1 MSWVKCLKPGR
12 AVSNMIVLGSAV
24 MALSN
29 VAAQPALPATLQPQA
44 QLTLSV
50 GQIDNLGIRFT
61 TLDDRHSGSL
71 TAVRLTALAV
81 VPDGEQQHLS
91 LPFAGRVV
99 QWQQTPGAA
108 VASGSP
114 LVSVASHELQAFIRQ
129 QQRRQQSSRLCQQRL
144 QDMKERQ
151 RQGLTSRFELAQQ
164 QLSCDQLQDAI
175 ALAQQ
180 RLAHVPERNKQTGH
194 YLLPMPESGWMQHIE
209 RQPGEHFAAGET
221 LAQSAPSA
229 ALRLRLMLPRS
240 LAAGLQ
246 RHTDLT
252 AVAAGQRPLTL
263 QLSSVGQVVDAAAQ
277 VEVWLQPRGRDAA
290 RLRPGQRWQVAVPQP
305 QSGWLVPASSRIRR
319 DGRNWGFVRTDS
331 GVAVVELKQL
341 LSGEQGLLL
350 QDAALAGQ
358 QLVRSGSATLKALWL
373 EQEGE

>member
-1 MSWVKCLKPGR
+1 M
-12 AVSNMIVLGSAV
+12 LGSAV
-24 MALSN
+24 MALSS

-44 QLTLSV
+44 QLTLSA
-50 GQIDNLGIRFT
+50 GQIDNLGIRFI
-61 TLDDRHSGSL
+61 TLDDQHSGSL
-71 TAVRLTALAV
+71 TAARLTALAA
-81 VPDGEQQHLS
+81 VPDSEQRHLS

-99 QWQQTPGAA
+99 QWQQTSGAA
-108 VASGSP
+108 LAAHSR
-114 LVSVASHELQAFIRQ
+114 LVTVASHELPAFVRQ
-129 QQRRQQSSRLCQQRL
+129 QQRRQQNSRLCQQRL

-180 RLAHVPERNKQTGH
+180 RLAQVPERDEQAGH
-194 YLLPMPESGWMQHIE
+194 YVLPMPESGWLQRIE

-221 LAQSAPSA
+221 LAQLAPSA
-229 ALRLRLMLPRS
+229 ALQLRLALPRT
-240 LAAGLQ
+240 LLAGLQ
-246 RHTDLT
+246 QQTALT
-252 AVAAGQRPLTL
+252 ATAAGQLPLTL
-263 QLSSVGQVVDAAAQ
+263 QLSSVGQVVDAADRL
-277 VEVWLQPRGRDAA
+277 EVWLRPGGSDTA

-319 DGRNWGFVRTDS
+319 DGRHWGFIRTDS

-341 LSGEQGLLL
+341 RSGEQGLLL
-350 QDAALAGQ
+350 LDADLAGQ